1 MIHSL
6 AGGKLKDLDYADF
19 VKVKFE
25 YLGEEKIGW
34 YITDI
39 IDLKIGDTVLIPYG
53 FPATELHGI
62 VQKIERN
69 LSSQVAPI
77 PIKRTKCIIK
87 KI

>member
-25 YLGEEKIGW
+25 YSGEEKIGW
-34 YITDI
+34 FVTDI
-39 IDLKIGDTVLIPYG
+39 IDINIGDTVIIPYG
-53 FPATELHGI
+53 FPVVEIRGI

-69 LSSQVAPI
+69 LSSQVAPV
-77 PIKRTKCIIK
+77 PIKRAKYIIK
-87 KI
+87 KL